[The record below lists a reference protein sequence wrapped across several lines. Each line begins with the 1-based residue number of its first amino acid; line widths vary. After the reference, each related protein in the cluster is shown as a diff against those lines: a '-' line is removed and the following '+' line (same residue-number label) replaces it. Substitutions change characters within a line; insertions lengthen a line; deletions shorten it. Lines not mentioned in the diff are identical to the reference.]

1 MDKKNQQILVISAV
15 VAVISVIVIGTIVV
29 QKLERVVQVAERTE
43 DKLNRIMEAASPV
56 GKAAVEKGVNVLN
69 NVDEKEL
76 ADSAE
81 QGVKEVGAVAK
92 DKILEWIDS
101 QKASSTNRE
110 IPNLNIT
117 IKAKTPEEK

>member
-1 MDKKNQQILVISAV
+1 MDKKNQNILVTSAV
-15 VAVISVIVIGTIVV
+15 VAVVAIIVFGIVIT

-43 DKLNRIMEAASPV
+43 NKLNGIIEAASPV

-69 NVDEKEL
+69 NVDEQEL

-92 DKILEWIDS
+92 DKIVEWINS
-101 QKASSTNRE
+101 QKASSTNSD

-117 IKAKTPEEK
+117 IKAKTSEEK

>member
-1 MDKKNQQILVISAV
+1 MDKKNQSVVVISAV
-15 VAVISVIVIGTIVV
+15 VAVVAIIVFGIVIT

-56 GKAAVEKGVNVLN
+56 GKAAVEKGVNVRN

-92 DKILEWIDS
+92 DKIVEWINS
-101 QKASSTNRE
+101 QKASSTNSE

-117 IKAKTPEEK
+117 IKAKTTE